1 MTTASSF
8 DEVAELCRLCEPGK
22 CWFSFSLIHPELDQP
37 PDKDETELCDEG
49 ASMENTEEDDEEA
62 VDADEGL

>member
-1 MTTASSF
+1 MRLPSF
-8 DEVAELCRLCEPGK
+8 ADYVNQKSVDFP
-22 CWFSFSLIHPELDQP
+22 FSLIHLELDQP
-37 PDKDETELCDEG
+37 PDMDDTELCDEG

>member
-1 MTTASSF
+1 
-8 DEVAELCRLCEPGK
+8 
-22 CWFSFSLIHPELDQP
+22 LIHPELDQP
-37 PDKDETELCDEG
+37 PDEDETELCDEG